1 MPALKDVVDL
11 LHGWYPPAT
20 ADSWDAV
27 GLVSSEGTGS
37 PFRRKVS

>member
-1 MPALKDVVDL
+1 MPALSEVVDL

-27 GLVSSEGTGS
+27 GLVAGD
-37 PFRRKVS
+37 PRRRCRR